1 MKPKIKFI
9 LFIIMVSGFGCK
21 NNKND
26 YPISPM
32 NAVAGSYIIETK
44 PFKIGAET
52 YKGDFGTITV
62 QENRSQ
68 STSRLINIP
77 FLRIHSTTKY
87 RAEPIFG
94 LAGGPGQSNMKWA
107 WDFAGTFLSKRDFVL
122 AGYRGFDLV
131 I

>member
-9 LFIIMVSGFGCK
+9 LFTIMVSGFGCK

-68 STSRLINIP
+68 STS
-77 FLRIHSTTKY
+77 
-87 RAEPIFG
+87 
-94 LAGGPGQSNMKWA
+94 
-107 WDFAGTFLSKRDFVL
+107 TFLFFAFIL
-122 AGYRGFDLV
+122 QPNILLNQFLG
-131 I
+131 

>member
-1 MKPKIKFI
+1 
-9 LFIIMVSGFGCK
+9 MVSGFDSK
-21 NNKND
+21 NNKKNI

-32 NAVAGSYIIETK
+32 NAVADSYIIETK

-77 FLRIHSTTKY
+77 VLRIHSTTKY
-87 RAEPIFG
+87 PAELILG
-94 LAGGPGQSNMKWA
+94 LAGGPDQSNLKWA